1 MYEETERQRRM
12 LAAAAARLFK
22 PKLVACFSA
31 WSSSWLESQ
40 QSSEAIEADQLKRL
54 LAERQARCKTL
65 SEEADQLRR
74 DSTTQLAEVEE
85 RHRLAMEQ
93 QQLQLTT
100 LLDNERRVQR
110 RCVMGQRAARRLI
123 NQGLARGWEMWH
135 ALWAREARQR
145 RMLEAACARLARP
158 MLVACISA
166 WRQDWAEHS
175 LAAERQAQREAAFEL
190 HKKSLLASVE
200 ARQEAAVVRI
210 SLEEVIVDL
219 EEEMRAYLEFINTV
233 IPPKEPRYLVLH
245 TISATGVPDADA
257 LGGSDPYV
265 RFFMMT
271 DNGRDV
277 DRRVLPAYTSFK
289 RKEIDPVWENERCQF
304 KLPLGGLLPPALRI
318 EVRCLIL
325 AYRVGHV

>member
-1 MYEETERQRRM
+1 M
-12 LAAAAARLFK
+12 
-22 PKLVACFSA
+22 ACFSA

-74 DSTTQLAEVEE
+74 DSTTQLAEVEA
-85 RHRLAMEQ
+85 RHRLALEQ

-110 RCVMGQRAARRLI
+110 RGVMGQRAARRLI
-123 NQGLARGWEMWH
+123 NQGLARGWATWH

-145 RMLEAACARLARP
+145 RMLGAACARLAKP

-233 IPPKEPRYLVLH
+233 IPPKEPRYLQ
-245 TISATGVPDADA
+245 P
-257 LGGSDPYV
+257 
-265 RFFMMT
+265 
-271 DNGRDV
+271 
-277 DRRVLPAYTSFK
+277 
-289 RKEIDPVWENERCQF
+289 
-304 KLPLGGLLPPALRI
+304 
-318 EVRCLIL
+318 
-325 AYRVGHV
+325 